1 MPNNSNTIM
10 NNNDIYFGISFAKL
24 NNSYKFVS

>member
-1 MPNNSNTIM
+1 MPNDSNTII
-10 NNNDIYFGISFAKL
+10 NDNGIYFGISFAKL